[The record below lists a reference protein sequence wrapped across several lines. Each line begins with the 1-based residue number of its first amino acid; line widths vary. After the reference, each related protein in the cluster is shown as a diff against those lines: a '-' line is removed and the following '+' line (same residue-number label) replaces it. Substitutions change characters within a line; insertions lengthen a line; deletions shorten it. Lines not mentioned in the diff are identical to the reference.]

1 MQRLAA
7 MLPRAVAN
15 RNRDVVATRDAM
27 SIPPVESRQV
37 AAERRQALARPT
49 NVRYG
54 VLAFSVVMSLIL
66 YLDRMAISV
75 PLTAIAEDLDI
86 TPTAVGDSVAAFFW
100 CYALCQVPAGWL
112 GDRWGGRRALSL
124 YVTAWS
130 LAMGGLAAANGWLS
144 LVAMRALLG
153 IGQAGAYATT
163 ASFLRRWMPFARR
176 GVANSAV
183 SLGGRAGG
191 MLAPA
196 LTPILMAWAAHWT
209 GPSDRWRPAF
219 LLYALVGIVWA
230 ALFWW
235 WFRDNPRQHSAVNA
249 AELALIEGDEA
260 GDADR
265 NTQYMGTIP
274 WSQLLR
280 HRSVQL
286 LALIMF
292 SANVGWIFLATWL
305 PTYLMQV
312 HGCSE
317 KQAGLY
323 TSFTAA
329 AGMAGCLIG
338 GLGTDFL
345 LHRAGL
351 RWARRIPGMV
361 SYGGASL
368 GLAAVWSLDDVNSI
382 VAMLVITSFL
392 GDFALGAIWATS
404 QDIGGPLAGT
414 VLGWAN
420 MCGNI
425 GAAVAISVIG
435 RMVEHYGWPATFAMG
450 STAYAIAALGW
461 IGVDPHKA
469 IRIGSN
475 TPSA

>member
-1 MQRLAA
+1 M
-7 MLPRAVAN
+7 PG
-15 RNRDVVATRDAM
+15 
-27 SIPPVESRQV
+27 
-37 AAERRQALARPT
+37 ERVSAIVRPT
-49 NVRYG
+49 RVRYG
-54 VLAFSVVMSLIL
+54 VLAFSVSMSVIL

-75 PLTAIAEDLDI
+75 PLTAIAADLGLS
-86 TPTAVGDSVAAFFW
+86 AAEVGDSVAAFFW
-100 CYALCQVPAGWL
+100 CYALCQVPTGWL

-163 ASFLRRWMPFARR
+163 ASFLRRWIPFSGR
-176 GVANSAV
+176 GFANSSV

-196 LTPILMAWAAHWT
+196 LTPVLMAWAAHWT

-219 LLYALVGIVWA
+219 LIYALVGVVWA
-230 ALFWW
+230 IVFWW
-235 WFRDNPRQHSAVNA
+235 WFRDNPRQHRAVNA
-249 AELALIEGDEA
+249 AEVALIEGPGNVTSA
-260 GDADR
+260 GVA
-265 NTQYMGTIP
+265 GSIP
-274 WSQLLR
+274 WARLLR
-280 HRSVQL
+280 HPSIHL

-317 KQAGLY
+317 KEAGLY

-329 AGMAGCLIG
+329 AGMAGCLVG

-345 LHRAGL
+345 LRRVGQ

-368 GLAAVWSLDDVNSI
+368 GLAAVWSLDDVGAI
-382 VAMLVITSFL
+382 VTMLVITSFL
-392 GDFALGAIWATS
+392 GDFALGAIWATA

-425 GAAVAISVIG
+425 GAAVAISLIG
-435 RMVEHYGWPATFAMG
+435 RMVERYGWSATFVMG
-450 STAYAIAALGW
+450 ASAYLIASLGWLGVNPRAAL
-461 IGVDPHKA
+461 
-469 IRIGSN
+469 IRSEE
-475 TPSA
+475 